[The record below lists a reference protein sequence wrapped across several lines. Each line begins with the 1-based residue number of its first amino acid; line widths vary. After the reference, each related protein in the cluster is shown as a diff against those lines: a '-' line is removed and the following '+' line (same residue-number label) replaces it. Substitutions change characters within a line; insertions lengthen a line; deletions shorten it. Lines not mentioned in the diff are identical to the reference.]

1 MAAQHS
7 SVRYKNPPSSWL
19 AQSGP
24 KYLTVTRARPASDF
38 YSESQDCD
46 GQTFTSPSFGPTT
59 QRTVCFMAA
68 MLLRRAAQVR
78 LSKATKKK
86 GYLLLIYSFSSERFC
101 HLWKS
106 PEEKGKRFFFYLPR
120 NIQHIIINYIANTLR
135 QSPFEFFL
143 SLNCTVLIYCLQ
155 EFFIYFFPPFAT
167 DEETAHLKW
176 KCFCSIE
183 SHHIIPHNV
192 ASHAETRQYQT
203 TAVWNASLMRWI
215 VDHMLSFVT
224 RPLSIMTQNPNLL
237 LYSKM
242 LLLACLAY

>member
-1 MAAQHS
+1 MLKVYNGWSADKPVWIRHNAHQLWQPNTPLWGTKTHHLHDWP
-7 SVRYKNPPSSWL
+7 NPG
-19 AQSGP
+19 QSTGA
-24 KYLTVTRARPASDF
+24 LTVTRARPASDF

-78 LSKATKKK
+78 LSKATTKK

-155 EFFIYFFPPFAT
+155 EFFIYLFFPP
-167 DEETAHLKW
+167 LQPMK
-176 KCFCSIE
+176 KR
-183 SHHIIPHNV
+183 HI
-192 ASHAETRQYQT
+192 
-203 TAVWNASLMRWI
+203 
-215 VDHMLSFVT
+215 
-224 RPLSIMTQNPNLL
+224 
-237 LYSKM
+237 
-242 LLLACLAY
+242 